1 MATRKTGGW
10 KRIAVV
16 AGALLVLLF
25 AVGLAGLSRS
35 PVTPQSVIGQVLAL
49 ANETGSTVA
58 GIQIVFGPGSVLSTG
73 WFSAS
78 SAETFGQILSC
89 GDCLWIRAD
98 VANGGVLRLVLRGGL
113 AEVFEKAYWYA
124 DARAFL
130 NALRRSSKCSV
141 L

>member
-1 MATRKTGGW
+1 MSSRNVRGRNG
-10 KRIAVV
+10 IAVI
-16 AGALLVLLF
+16 AGVLLVLVF

-49 ANETGSTVA
+49 ANETGSSVA
-58 GIQIVFGPGSVLSTG
+58 GIQIVFAPGSVLSTG

-78 SAETFGQILSC
+78 SAAKAGQVLSC

-98 VANGGVLRLVLRGGL
+98 VADGGVFRLVLRGGISE
-113 AEVFEKAYWYA
+113 AFKQAYWYS
-124 DARAFL
+124 DARGFL
-130 NALRRSSKCSV
+130 NALWRAASCSI